1 MFQHLD
7 DPDTPVLGDSF
18 RERVV
23 GSGRARRQ
31 RTRAAAISLALVP
44 LLAAGSSMVYL
55 RSQADELDRVTVGG
69 LAALPP
75 ADTSSTSEPELAPA
89 APITAPMNILVV
101 GVDRRPP
108 GDEVLGSRPDS
119 IGVVRID
126 PTGGRVSL
134 LSVPRD
140 LWVTDAAGRS
150 DRINTF
156 LADGPTALVD
166 VVSATLGVDIN
177 HYVEVDFDG
186 FVRLI
191 DLAGGVTIPF
201 DAASRDER
209 TGFMVESG
217 CQTLD
222 GDEALA
228 YVRSRHLQQFDPAS
242 GESVQDRTSDLGRV
256 ARQQDVIDRLFRQVL
271 AADYGATD
279 QVRLLTDVID
289 DITVDDGLD
298 LDGLRSIFTTAS
310 AIGSDRFVTSDLVA
324 GLSGDTIINGNA
336 VLLADPAVVDAV
348 VGQFLDP
355 TPGVEP
361 IESEILDDAIV
372 PTVPAC

>member
-23 GSGRARRQ
+23 ARGRARRQ
-31 RTRAAAISLALVP
+31 RTRAAAFSLALVP
-44 LLAAGSSMVYL
+44 MLAAGSSMVYL
-55 RSQADELDRVTVGG
+55 RSQADELDRVAVGG
-69 LAALPP
+69 LAELPP
-75 ADTSSTSEPELAPA
+75 PDTSPTSEPDVIPA

-108 GDEVLGSRPDS
+108 GDEALGSRSDS

-126 PTGGRVSL
+126 PDGGRVSL

-150 DRINTF
+150 DRINAF
-156 LADGPTALVD
+156 LPDGPTALVD

-177 HYVEVDFDG
+177 HYVEVDFEG

-191 DLAGGVTIPF
+191 DLAGGVTVPF
-201 DAASRDER
+201 DAALRDES
-209 TGFMVESG
+209 TGFAIEPG

-222 GDEALA
+222 GDDTLA
-228 YVRSRHLQQFDPAS
+228 YVRARRLQQFDPAS
-242 GESVQDRTSDLGRV
+242 GEWVQDATSDLGRV
-256 ARQQDVIDRLFRQVL
+256 ARQQDVVDRLFRQIL

-279 QVRLLTDVID
+279 QVRILTDVID

-298 LDGLRSIFTTAS
+298 LDGLRSIFATAS
-310 AIGSDRFVTSDLVA
+310 AIGADRFVASDLVA
-324 GLSGDTIINGNA
+324 GLSPETILGQS
-336 VLLADPAVVDAV
+336 VLAADPVVLDAI

-361 IESEILDDAIV
+361 TPPAILDDAIV
-372 PTVPAC
+372 PTAPAC

>member
-7 DPDTPVLGDSF
+7 DPDTPPLGGSF
-18 RERVV
+18 RARVIAR
-23 GSGRARRQ
+23 GRARRQ
-31 RTRAAAISLALVP
+31 RTRAAAFSLALFP
-44 LLAAGSSMVYL
+44 LLAGGSSMVYL
-55 RSQADELDRVTVGG
+55 RSQADELDRVAVGG
-69 LAALPP
+69 LAELPP
-75 ADTSSTSEPELAPA
+75 PDTSPTSEPDVAPA
-89 APITAPMNILVV
+89 APMTAPMNILVV

-126 PTGGRVSL
+126 NTGGRVSL

-201 DAASRDER
+201 DVASRDER

-242 GESVQDRTSDLGRV
+242 GEWVQDRTSDLGRG
-256 ARQQDVIDRLFRQVL
+256 ARQQDAIDRLFRQVL

-298 LDGLRSIFTTAS
+298 LDGLRSIFATVS
-310 AIGSDRFVTSDLVA
+310 AIGSGRFVTTDLVA
-324 GLSGDTIINGNA
+324 GLSDEVINGQE
-336 VLLADPAVVDAV
+336 VLVADPVVLDAI

-355 TPGVEP
+355 TSGTEP
-361 IESEILDDAIV
+361 TPSEHLDDAIV
-372 PTVPAC
+372 PTAPAC

>member
-23 GSGRARRQ
+23 AGGRARRQ

-44 LLAAGSSMVYL
+44 LLAGGSSMVYL
-55 RSQADELDRVTVGG
+55 RSQADELDRVAVGG
-69 LAALPP
+69 LAELPLP
-75 ADTSSTSEPELAPA
+75 DTSPTSEPDVAPA
-89 APITAPMNILVV
+89 APMIAPMNILVV

-108 GDEVLGSRPDS
+108 GDEVLGSRSDS

-126 PTGGRVSL
+126 PGGGRVSL

-140 LWVTDAAGRS
+140 LWATDAEGRS
-150 DRINTF
+150 DRINAF
-156 LADGPTALVD
+156 LVDGPTALVD

-201 DAASRDER
+201 DAALRDES
-209 TGFMVESG
+209 TGFAVEPG
-217 CQTLD
+217 CQTLG
-222 GDEALA
+222 GDAALA
-228 YVRSRHLQQFDPAS
+228 YVRSRRLQQFEPIS
-242 GESVQDRTSDLGRV
+242 GEWVQDATSDLGRV
-256 ARQQDVIDRLFRQVL
+256 ARQQDVIDRVFRQVL
-271 AADYGATD
+271 AVDYGATD

-298 LDGLRSIFTTAS
+298 LDGLRSIFATAS
-310 AIGSDRFVTSDLVA
+310 AIGADRFVTSDIVA
-324 GLSGDTIINGNA
+324 GLSGEVINGQA
-336 VLLADPAVVDAV
+336 VLLADPVVVDTI

-355 TPGVEP
+355 TAGTEP
-361 IESEILDDAIV
+361 MLSELLDDAIV
-372 PTVPAC
+372 PTAPAC

>member
-7 DPDTPVLGDSF
+7 DPDTPTLGDSF

-23 GSGRARRQ
+23 ARGRARRQ
-31 RTRAAAISLALVP
+31 RTRAAAFSLALVP

-55 RSQADELDRVTVGG
+55 RSQSDELDRVAVGG

-75 ADTSSTSEPELAPA
+75 ADTSPTSEPDVAPA

-101 GVDRRPP
+101 GVDQRPP
-108 GDEVLGSRPDS
+108 GDEVLGSRSDS

-126 PTGGRVSL
+126 PDGGRVSL

-150 DRINTF
+150 DRINAI
-156 LADGPTALVD
+156 LPDGPTALVD

-222 GDEALA
+222 GDAALA
-228 YVRSRHLQQFDPAS
+228 YVRSRRLQQFEPIS
-242 GESVQDRTSDLGRV
+242 GEWVQDATSDLGRV
-256 ARQQDVIDRLFRQVL
+256 ARQQDVIDRVFRQVL
-271 AADYGATD
+271 AADYGAAD

-298 LDGLRSIFTTAS
+298 LDGLRSIFATVS
-310 AIGSDRFVTSDLVA
+310 AIGADRFVTSDLVA
-324 GLSGDTIINGNA
+324 GLSDEVINGQA
-336 VLLADPAVVDAV
+336 VLVADPVVVDAI

>member
-7 DPDTPVLGDSF
+7 DPDTPPLGGSF
-18 RERVV
+18 RERVIAR
-23 GSGRARRQ
+23 GRARRQ
-31 RTRAAAISLALVP
+31 RTRAAAFSLALVP

-55 RSQADELDRVTVGG
+55 RSQADELDRVAVGG
-69 LAALPP
+69 LAELPP
-75 ADTSSTSEPELAPA
+75 ADTSPTSGPELAPA
-89 APITAPMNILVV
+89 VPIIAPMNILVV
-101 GVDRRPP
+101 GVDQRPP
-108 GDEVLGSRPDS
+108 GDEVLGSRSDS

-126 PTGGRVSL
+126 PDGGRVSL

-150 DRINTF
+150 DRINAF
-156 LADGPTALVD
+156 LPDGPTALVD

-209 TGFMVESG
+209 TGFMVEAG

-222 GDEALA
+222 GDVTLA

-242 GESVQDRTSDLGRV
+242 GEWVQDPIADLGRI
-256 ARQQDVIDRLFRQVL
+256 ARQQDVVDRLFRQIL
-271 AADYGATD
+271 AVDYGATD

-298 LDGLRSIFTTAS
+298 LDGLRSIFATVS
-310 AIGSDRFVTSDLVA
+310 AIGADRFVTSDLVA
-324 GLSGDTIINGNA
+324 GLSDELINGNS
-336 VLLADPAVVDAV
+336 VLLADPVVVDAV

-355 TPGVEP
+355 TSGVEP

-372 PTVPAC
+372 PRAPAC